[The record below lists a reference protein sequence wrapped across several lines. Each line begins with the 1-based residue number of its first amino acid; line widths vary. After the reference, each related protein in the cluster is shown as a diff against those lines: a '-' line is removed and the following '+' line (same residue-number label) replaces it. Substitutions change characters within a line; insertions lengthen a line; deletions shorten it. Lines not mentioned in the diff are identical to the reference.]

1 MVSSAQKRR
10 AASSVVDAG
19 RCSGRQACRYLG
31 LGRSTWHY
39 TPLPATARAVQLER
53 AILQLSHAHPR
64 HGREQLELGLR
75 QVDAAAADPGFHAR
89 HVELDIRADADDF
102 RG

>member
-10 AASSVVDAG
+10 AAGSVVSAK

-39 TPLPATARAVQLER
+39 TPLPATPRARQLER

-64 HGREQLELGLR
+64 YGYRRVHALLLR
-75 QVDAAAADPGFHAR
+75 QGRSCA
-89 HVELDIRADADDF
+89 F
-102 RG
+102 RTVQRVRPPSDN